1 MTKKRLMASSFLSF
15 VVVNIANEGGKNR
28 NRQQNGGWA
37 KEIGFY
43 YEREMSPLKSQLGT

>member
-1 MTKKRLMASSFLSF
+1 MASSFLSF
-15 VVVNIANEGGKNR
+15 VAVNIANEGGKNR
-28 NRQQNGGWA
+28 NRQQNGCWV